1 MKETYKIVSKQGKNR
16 DMQHRNSSSRFS
28 LSLQPG
34 DQVLI
39 RNMSQRGGRPWFG
52 KTMSLF
58 QE

>member
-1 MKETYKIVSKQGKNR
+1 MKETYKTVSKQGKNR

-34 DQVLI
+34 DQVLV
-39 RNMSQRGGRPWFG
+39 RNMPQRGGRLWFG

>member
-1 MKETYKIVSKQGKNR
+1 MKETYKTVSKQGKNR

-34 DQVLI
+34 DQVLV
-39 RNMSQRGGRPWFG
+39 RNMSQRGGRLWFG